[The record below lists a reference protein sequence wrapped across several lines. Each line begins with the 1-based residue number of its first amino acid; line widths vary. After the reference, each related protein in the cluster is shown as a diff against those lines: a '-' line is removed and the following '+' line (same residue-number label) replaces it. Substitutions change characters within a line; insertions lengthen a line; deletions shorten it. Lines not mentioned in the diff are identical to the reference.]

1 MLSTQTDSRRTSA
14 VRASTKGKIRMK
26 EIILCK
32 YGEIALKGLNKSTF
46 ESMMMKSIRRRLKK
60 FGDIKITKAQSTV
73 YVEPLD
79 EDIDVDE
86 VVDRLSKIFGII
98 KLCRCGVLEK
108 SMESIL
114 NDSIEYIRE
123 DLECAKTFKVDAKR
137 SDKKFPY
144 KSPDICIELGGKIL
158 QQFPHL
164 TVDVHKPDVTV
175 TVEVRE
181 HNAFVHAGKLDGAG
195 GIPVG
200 SSGKAL
206 LLLSGGIDSPVAG
219 YMMAKRGAVIDAI
232 HFEAPP
238 YTSDRARMKVEKLAK
253 IITNYCG
260 DIAFYCVPFTE
271 IQETLR
277 DRCPEEFFTIL
288 MRRLMMEIAQRI
300 AEKNGAQALVTGE
313 SLGQVAS
320 QTMYAMV
327 CTDAACRL
335 PVFRP
340 CIGLDKTEII
350 ETARKIDTFE
360 TSILPYEDCCTV
372 FTPRHPKT
380 RPSLEA
386 VEKAQA
392 LCDWEQL
399 IRQAVEQTTVTM
411 IRLE

>member
-1 MLSTQTDSRRTSA
+1 MR
-14 VRASTKGKIRMK
+14 GKMKMK

-60 FGDIKITKAQSTV
+60 FGEIKITKAQSTV
-73 YVEPLD
+73 YVEPMS
-79 EDIDVDE
+79 EDIDTDE

-98 KLCRCGVLEK
+98 KLCRCCVLEK
-108 SMESIL
+108 SLDSII
-114 NDSIEYIRE
+114 NDSIEYIRP
-123 DLECAKTFKVDAKR
+123 DLESARTFKVEAKR
-137 SDKKFPY
+137 SDKKFPH
-144 KSPDICIELGGKIL
+144 KSPEICIELGGKIL
-158 QQFPHL
+158 QEFPHL
-164 TVDVHKPDVTV
+164 TVDVHKPDVV
-175 TVEVRE
+175 VMVEVRE
-181 HNAFVHAGKLDGAG
+181 QNAFVHAGNLDGAG

-200 SSGKAL
+200 SSGKAM

-219 YMMAKRGAVIDAI
+219 YMMAKRGAVIDAV

-238 YTSDRARMKVEKLAK
+238 YTSDRARMKVEQLAK
-253 IITNYCG
+253 KITDYCG
-260 DIAFYCVPFTE
+260 DVAFYCVPFTK

-277 DRCPEEFFTIL
+277 DKCPEEYFTIL
-288 MRRLMMEIAQRI
+288 MRRLMMEIAQRL

-350 ETARKIDTFE
+350 DVARKIDTFE

-380 RPSLEA
+380 RPTLEA

-392 LCDWEQL
+392 LYDWEDM
-399 IRQAVEQTTVTM
+399 IAEAVEQTTVKM
-411 IRLE
+411 IKLE

>member
-1 MLSTQTDSRRTSA
+1 M
-14 VRASTKGKIRMK
+14 KMK

-60 FGDIKITKAQSTV
+60 FGDIKITKSQSTV
-73 YVEPLD
+73 YVEPMND
-79 EDIDVDE
+79 DIDVDE

-98 KLCRCGVLEK
+98 KLCRCCVLEK
-108 SMESIL
+108 SMDAIV
-114 NDSIEYIRE
+114 NDSIDYIRE
-123 DLECAKTFKVDAKR
+123 QLACARTFKVEAKR

-144 KSPDICIELGGKIL
+144 KSPEICNELGGKIL
-158 QQFPHL
+158 EEFSHL
-164 TVDVHKPDVTV
+164 SVDVHDPDVTV
-175 TVEVRE
+175 MVEVRE
-181 HNAFVHAGKLDGAG
+181 SNAYVYAGKLDGAG

-200 SSGKAL
+200 SSGKAM

-219 YMMAKRGAVIDAI
+219 YMMAKRGAVIDAV

-238 YTSDRARMKVEKLAK
+238 YTSDRARMKVEQLAK

-277 DRCPEEFFTIL
+277 DKCPEEFFTIL
-288 MRRLMMEIAQRI
+288 MRRLMMEIAQRL

-327 CTDAACRL
+327 CTDAACRI

-350 ETARKIDTFE
+350 QTARKIDTFE

-372 FTPRHPKT
+372 FTPKHPKT
-380 RPSLEA
+380 RPTLEA
-386 VEKAQA
+386 VEKAQT
-392 LCDWEQL
+392 LYDWEAMIQ
-399 IRQAVEQTTVTM
+399 QAVENTTVKM

>member
-1 MLSTQTDSRRTSA
+1 M
-14 VRASTKGKIRMK
+14 IMK

-60 FGDIKITKAQSTV
+60 FGEINITKAQSTV
-73 YVEPLD
+73 YVEPVD
-79 EDIDVDE
+79 DNIDVDE

-98 KLCRCGVLEK
+98 KLCRCCVVEK
-108 SMESIL
+108 TMDAIL

-123 DLECAKTFKVDAKR
+123 DMEAAKTFKVDAKR

-144 KSPDICIELGGKIL
+144 KSPDICNELGGKL
-158 QQFPHL
+158 LETFPHL
-164 TVDVHKPDVTV
+164 SVDVHKPDVTV

-181 HNAFVHAGKLDGAG
+181 KYAFIHAGKLEGAG

-219 YMMAKRGAVIDAI
+219 YMMSKRGAVIDAI

-238 YTSDRARMKVEKLAK
+238 YTSERAKQKVEKLAK
-253 IITNYCG
+253 KMTEYCG
-260 DIAFYCVPFTE
+260 DIAFYCVPFTQ

-277 DRCPEEFFTIL
+277 DKCPEELFTIL

-300 AEKNGAQALVTGE
+300 AVREGCQALVTGE

-327 CTDAACRL
+327 CTDAVCRI

-340 CIGLDKTEII
+340 CVGLDKTEII
-350 ETARKIDTFE
+350 DISRKIDTFE

-372 FTPRHPKT
+372 FTPKHPKT
-380 RPSLEA
+380 RPELGA
-386 VEKAQA
+386 VEAAQA
-392 LCDWEQL
+392 RVDWEEL
-399 IRQAVEQTTVTM
+399 IQKAVSQTTCSM
-411 IRLE
+411 IKLE

>member
-1 MLSTQTDSRRTSA
+1 
-14 VRASTKGKIRMK
+14 MK

-60 FGDIKITKAQSTV
+60 FGEINITKAQSTV
-73 YVEPLD
+73 YVEPVD
-79 EDIDVDE
+79 DNIDVDE

-98 KLCRCGVLEK
+98 KLCRCCVVEK
-108 SMESIL
+108 TMDAIL

-123 DLECAKTFKVDAKR
+123 DMEAARTFKVDAKR

-144 KSPDICIELGGKIL
+144 KSPDICNELGGKL
-158 QQFPHL
+158 LETFPHL
-164 TVDVHKPDVTV
+164 SVDVHKPDVTV

-181 HNAFVHAGKLDGAG
+181 KYAFINAGKLEGAG

-200 SSGKAL
+200 SSGKAM

-219 YMMAKRGAVIDAI
+219 YMMSKRGAVIDAI

-238 YTSDRARMKVEKLAK
+238 YTSERAKQKVEKLAK
-253 IITNYCG
+253 KMTEYCG
-260 DIAFYCVPFTE
+260 DIAFYCVPFTQ

-277 DRCPEEFFTIL
+277 DKCPEELFTIL

-300 AEKNGAQALVTGE
+300 AVRESCQALVTGE

-327 CTDAACRL
+327 CTDAVCRI

-340 CIGLDKTEII
+340 CVGLDKTEII
-350 ETARKIDTFE
+350 DISRKIDTFE

-372 FTPRHPKT
+372 FTPKHPKT
-380 RPSLEA
+380 RPELGA
-386 VEKAQA
+386 VEAAQA
-392 LCDWEQL
+392 RVDWEEL
-399 IRQAVEQTTVTM
+399 IQKAVSQTTCSM
-411 IRLE
+411 IKLE

>member
-1 MLSTQTDSRRTSA
+1 M
-14 VRASTKGKIRMK
+14 KGKIRMK

-60 FGDIKITKAQSTV
+60 FGEIKITKAQSTV
-73 YVEPLD
+73 YIEPVD
-79 EDIDVDE
+79 EGIDVDE

-158 QQFPHL
+158 QEFPHL

-399 IRQAVEQTTVTM
+399 IQQAVEQTTVTM

>member
-1 MLSTQTDSRRTSA
+1 
-14 VRASTKGKIRMK
+14 MK

-60 FGDIKITKAQSTV
+60 FGEINITKAQSTV
-73 YVEPLD
+73 YVEPVD
-79 EDIDVDE
+79 DNIDVDE

-98 KLCRCGVLEK
+98 KLCRCCVVEK
-108 SMESIL
+108 TMDAIL

-123 DLECAKTFKVDAKR
+123 DMEAARTFKVDAKR

-144 KSPDICIELGGKIL
+144 KSPDICNELGGKL
-158 QQFPHL
+158 LETFPHL
-164 TVDVHKPDVTV
+164 SVDVHKPDVTV

-181 HNAFVHAGKLDGAG
+181 KYAFIHAGKLEGAG

-200 SSGKAL
+200 SSGKAM

-219 YMMAKRGAVIDAI
+219 YMMSKRGAVIDAI

-238 YTSDRARMKVEKLAK
+238 YTSERAKQKVEKLAK
-253 IITNYCG
+253 KMTEYCG
-260 DIAFYCVPFTE
+260 DIAFYCVPFTQ

-277 DRCPEEFFTIL
+277 DKCPEELFTIL

-300 AEKNGAQALVTGE
+300 AVREGCQALVTGE

-327 CTDAACRL
+327 CTDAVCRI

-340 CIGLDKTEII
+340 CVGLDKTEII
-350 ETARKIDTFE
+350 DISRKIDTFE

-372 FTPRHPKT
+372 FTPKHPKT
-380 RPSLEA
+380 RPELGA
-386 VEKAQA
+386 VEAAQA
-392 LCDWEQL
+392 RVDWEEL
-399 IRQAVEQTTVTM
+399 IQKAVSQTTCSM
-411 IRLE
+411 IKLE

>member
-1 MLSTQTDSRRTSA
+1 M
-14 VRASTKGKIRMK
+14 IMK

-60 FGDIKITKAQSTV
+60 FGEINITKAQSTV
-73 YVEPLD
+73 YVEPVD
-79 EDIDVDE
+79 DNIDVDE

-98 KLCRCGVLEK
+98 KLCRCCVVEK
-108 SMESIL
+108 TMDAIL

-123 DLECAKTFKVDAKR
+123 DMEAARTFKVDAKR

-144 KSPDICIELGGKIL
+144 KSPDICNELGGKL
-158 QQFPHL
+158 LETFPHL
-164 TVDVHKPDVTV
+164 SVDVHKPDVTV

-181 HNAFVHAGKLDGAG
+181 KYAFIHAGKLEGAG

-200 SSGKAL
+200 SSGKAM

-219 YMMAKRGAVIDAI
+219 YMMSKRGAVIDAI

-238 YTSDRARMKVEKLAK
+238 YTSERAKQKVEKLAK
-253 IITNYCG
+253 KMTEYCG
-260 DIAFYCVPFTE
+260 DIAFYCVPFTQ

-277 DRCPEEFFTIL
+277 DKCPEELFTIL

-300 AEKNGAQALVTGE
+300 AVREGCQALVTGE

-327 CTDAACRL
+327 CTDAVCRI

-340 CIGLDKTEII
+340 CVGLDKTEII
-350 ETARKIDTFE
+350 DISRKIDTFE

-372 FTPRHPKT
+372 FTPKHPKT
-380 RPSLEA
+380 RPELGA
-386 VEKAQA
+386 VEAAQA
-392 LCDWEQL
+392 RVDWEEL
-399 IRQAVEQTTVTM
+399 IQKAVSQTTCSM
-411 IRLE
+411 IKLE

>member
-1 MLSTQTDSRRTSA
+1 M
-14 VRASTKGKIRMK
+14 KMK

-60 FGDIKITKAQSTV
+60 FGEINITKAQSTV
-73 YVEPLD
+73 YVEPVD
-79 EDIDVDE
+79 DNIDVDE

-98 KLCRCGVLEK
+98 KLCRCCVVEK
-108 SMESIL
+108 TMDAIL

-123 DLECAKTFKVDAKR
+123 DMEAARTFKVDAKR

-144 KSPDICIELGGKIL
+144 KSPDICNELGGKL
-158 QQFPHL
+158 LETFPHL
-164 TVDVHKPDVTV
+164 SVDVHKPDVTV

-181 HNAFVHAGKLDGAG
+181 KYAFIHAGKLEGAG

-200 SSGKAL
+200 SSGKAM

-219 YMMAKRGAVIDAI
+219 YMMSKRGAVIDAI

-238 YTSDRARMKVEKLAK
+238 YTSERAKQKVKKLAK
-253 IITNYCG
+253 KMTEYCG
-260 DIAFYCVPFTE
+260 DIAFYCVPFTQ

-277 DRCPEEFFTIL
+277 DKCPEELFTIL

-300 AEKNGAQALVTGE
+300 AVREGCQALVTGE

-327 CTDAACRL
+327 CTDAVCRI

-340 CIGLDKTEII
+340 CVGLDKTEII
-350 ETARKIDTFE
+350 DISRKIDTFE

-372 FTPRHPKT
+372 FTPKHPKT
-380 RPSLEA
+380 RPELGA
-386 VEKAQA
+386 VEAAQA
-392 LCDWEQL
+392 RVDWEEL
-399 IRQAVEQTTVTM
+399 IQKAVSQTTCSM
-411 IRLE
+411 IKLE